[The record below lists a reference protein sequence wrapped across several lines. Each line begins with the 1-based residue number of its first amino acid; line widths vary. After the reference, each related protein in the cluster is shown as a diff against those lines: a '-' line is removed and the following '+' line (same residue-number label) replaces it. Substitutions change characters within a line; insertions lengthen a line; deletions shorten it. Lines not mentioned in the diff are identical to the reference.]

1 MKRVLL
7 ASVCI
12 IAVAGKAQAQVAV
25 IDPTG
30 LVAQAKQLV
39 ETVKQETQ
47 GLRSYLTQL
56 QQYATELQTYATDA
70 EMAANFIH
78 DPSLGAATGL
88 MNLAGVGNSLPVNPM
103 AVMGLVNGF
112 SGSIG
117 SLSGSLG
124 KLQQLSGL
132 VNMRRLPSIDGQ
144 TLVLR
149 KQNRMRHSGDRA
161 LSQADELTQAANLIA
176 SGRTTTGQHAHAVT
190 VFADSHEALTDAIQ
204 TAWGDFGTGGIKVE
218 RADITLEGVLFSMVP
233 CNFHLRGQN
242 AAISSR
248 NFAAFASLHNF
259 PSGLKSKWR
268 WGTPIAMFRTSGAR
282 RFCWNWT
289 ATAWATPSLP
299 VPRSG
304 KPHGSA

>member
-7 ASVCI
+7 ASACI

-25 IDPTG
+25 VDPTG

-112 SGSIG
+112 NGSIG
-117 SLSGSLG
+117 GLSGSLG

-132 VNMRRLPSIDGQ
+132 VKM
-144 TLVLR
+144 
-149 KQNRMRHSGDRA
+149 
-161 LSQADELTQAANLIA
+161 
-176 SGRTTTGQHAHAVT
+176 
-190 VFADSHEALTDAIQ
+190 
-204 TAWGDFGTGGIKVE
+204 
-218 RADITLEGVLFSMVP
+218 
-233 CNFHLRGQN
+233 
-242 AAISSR
+242 
-248 NFAAFASLHNF
+248 
-259 PSGLKSKWR
+259 
-268 WGTPIAMFRTSGAR
+268 
-282 RFCWNWT
+282 
-289 ATAWATPSLP
+289 
-299 VPRSG
+299 
-304 KPHGSA
+304 